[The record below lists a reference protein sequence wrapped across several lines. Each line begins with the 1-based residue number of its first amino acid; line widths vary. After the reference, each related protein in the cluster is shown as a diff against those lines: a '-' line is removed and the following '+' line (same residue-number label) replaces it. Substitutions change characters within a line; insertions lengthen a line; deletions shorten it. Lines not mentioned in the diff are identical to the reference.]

1 MVFGSVRLSF
11 SVFGELRQS
20 ILVFGSLWCC
30 SVVLGS
36 LWQCSAVF
44 FFIFAKVRRKIMTQE
59 FNIKKVLMQQSL
71 GIRISLGHAAS
82 RI

>member
-1 MVFGSVRLSF
+1 MFGCLFQSLGSLGSRFWYLAVFGAVQWSWAVFGSVQ
-11 SVFGELRQS
+11 QS
-20 ILVFGSLWCC
+20 
-30 SVVLGS
+30 
-36 LWQCSAVF
+36 F